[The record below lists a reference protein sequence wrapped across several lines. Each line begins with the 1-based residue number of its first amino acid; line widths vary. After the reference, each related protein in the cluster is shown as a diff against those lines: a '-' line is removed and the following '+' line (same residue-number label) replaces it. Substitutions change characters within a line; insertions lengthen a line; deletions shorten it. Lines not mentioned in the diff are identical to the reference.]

1 VSDDAGRTGF
11 VDLHTHSTASD
22 GTLSPEGVIDAAQRC
37 GLTAIALTDHDTM
50 DGVAAARTAGERLGI
65 RVIAGV
71 ELSAFHDDHEVHL
84 LALHLT
90 HLETLQR
97 RLGELR
103 ASRHVRAEKI
113 VEAGSTVFL
122 ENSEHVHFY
131 TILSGWA
138 FRYKILEDGRRQIL
152 NFTLPS
158 DLLGLQNA
166 IFKTMKHSVEALTDL
181 TLCVFDRNQL
191 WELYTNHPDLAF
203 DTTWIAAREENLVG
217 DNLVSVGRRTGI
229 ERVAYVL
236 LHLFS
241 RAEQLQLTKRDELR
255 LPVTQQQI
263 ADALGLSLVH
273 TNTTIQRLTKLGL
286 ITWKQ
291 GIFLL
296 RDRDGLAAIVMY
308 RYEDASPRPFI

>member
-1 VSDDAGRTGF
+1 MPRPTSNGKNKPFGTPCESCPFQKVPSLRRF
-11 VDLHTHSTASD
+11 TA
-22 GTLSPEGVIDAAQRC
+22 E
-37 GLTAIALTDHDTM
+37 
-50 DGVAAARTAGERLGI
+50 
-65 RVIAGV
+65 
-71 ELSAFHDDHEVHL
+71 ELSFIKKCK
-84 LALHLT
+84 
-90 HLETLQR
+90 
-97 RLGELR
+97 
-103 ASRHVRAEKI
+103 RAEKI

-241 RAEQLQLTKRDELR
+241 RAEQLQLTEGNKLR

-263 ADALGLSLVH
+263 ADALGLSIVH

-296 RDRDGLAAIVMY
+296 RDRDGLAAIAMY